1 MKGAQLKKTLD
12 NPDQEFSDAAYHTVM
27 FLVDHFRTIK
37 EELKIDY
44 ESFIILQVVNSHWL
58 YNKNKTEKKTWG
70 QTWEKIGLND
80 AKSTLKKK
88 KLSILAIAEI
98 LQLPQETSRR
108 KIQNLIKK
116 KILKKD
122 KDSGIIYGENF
133 VNFHKS
139 YSAKFAHQVANYI
152 LTLSDIDKEFFKNFL
167 KLKI

>member
-1 MKGAQLKKTLD
+1 MGANL
-12 NPDQEFSDAAYHTVM
+12 
-27 FLVDHFRTIK
+27 
-37 EELKIDY
+37 
-44 ESFIILQVVNSHWL
+44 
-58 YNKNKTEKKTWG
+58 G
-70 QTWEKIGLND
+70 KIGLND

-98 LQLPQETSRR
+98 LQLPQETSRK

-116 KILKKD
+116 NSKKI

-152 LTLSDIDKEFFKNFL
+152 LTLSDIDKEFFKNLL